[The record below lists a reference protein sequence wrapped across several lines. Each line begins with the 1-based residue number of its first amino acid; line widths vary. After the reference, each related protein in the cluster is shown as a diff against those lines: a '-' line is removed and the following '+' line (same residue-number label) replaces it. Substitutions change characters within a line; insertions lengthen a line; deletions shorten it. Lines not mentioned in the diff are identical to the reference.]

1 MNKSTVTG
9 RFCHRRHMSRRSGT
23 SRVGAGAIE
32 IQIRVGNINKPS
44 LGSLASRRKI
54 PRVLRLLA
62 RLVNFVCPIHCTCPD
77 CDG

>member
-1 MNKSTVTG
+1 M
-9 RFCHRRHMSRRSGT
+9 
-23 SRVGAGAIE
+23 GAIE

-62 RLVNFVCPIHCTCPD
+62 SYVIVLIVIQYIARARNVADKGRRIRQNLSNYTPLPPSVALLT
-77 CDG
+77 